1 MNVACLFAALALT
14 ALAAGP
20 RVQSSQPA
28 RPNYTGTWK
37 ANFAKSKL
45 QIPAPENTL
54 FVIEHRE
61 PHFKLSRTH
70 AAGEY
75 RDTWSIALTTDGKE
89 VTREEANRTVRC
101 RLTWE
106 GNSLVFAARIRMP
119 NGEVITDRVK
129 YVMAADGKSFTAYES
144 YRGRTA
150 RADNVW
156 VLERQEQR

>member
-1 MNVACLFAALALT
+1 MNVACLFATLALT

-20 RVQSSQPA
+20 RVPPSQTAKPD
-28 RPNYTGTWK
+28 YSGSWK

-45 QIPAPENTL
+45 QIPAPESTL

-61 PHFKLSRTH
+61 PRFKLSRTH
-70 AAGEY
+70 TAGEY
-75 RDTWSIALTTDGKE
+75 RDTWSIELTTDGKE

-106 GNSLVFAARIRMP
+106 GNSLVFAARIRMRD
-119 NGEVITDRVK
+119 GEEITDRVK
-129 YVMAADGKSFTAYES
+129 CVMAADGKSFTVYES

-150 RADNVW
+150 KADNLW